1 MFIIKDEVI
10 INSENVERIQ
20 KLGETMEPYS
30 LLFSFVKSKEM
41 VIDFPSK
48 YDRDLAF
55 LSILQSISQGLT
67 TCYLDSDI
75 SKYQVSTSPILTPKK
90 KRGLKC

>member
-10 INSENVERIQ
+10 INSDNVERIQ

-41 VIDFPSK
+41 VIDFDSK
-48 YDRDLAF
+48 YERDLAF
-55 LSILQSISQGLT
+55 LSILQSVSQGLT
-67 TCYLDSDI
+67 TCYLDSDV
-75 SKYQVSTSPILTPKK
+75 SKYQVSQCAILLPKK